1 MLSDYVVTKDG
12 ELYHYGVKG
21 MKWGVRRDYRVLA
34 NHRRNQAVRDAKKDY
49 REGKISKSDRKE
61 AIKKAKNYTKDFKKE
76 TKAQFKNAKTRE
88 EKRELNKQI
97 KNQAKAEVG
106 ARGLKKG
113 ATTLN
118 KATTVAMVSGT
129 TVALGAAFI
138 ASPAVGPLILG
149 AYGANVAANLGRQW
163 LTQKFIDRVS

>member
-12 ELYHYGVKG
+12 ELHHYGVKG

-76 TKAQFKNAKTRE
+76 TKAQFKNAKTRGLRCKIATVDE
-88 EKRELNKQI
+88 WLSGDCREDVI
-97 KNQAKAEVG
+97 G
-106 ARGLKKG
+106 AIEQG
-113 ATTLN
+113 ASR
-118 KATTVAMVSGT
+118 KDA
-129 TVALGAAFI
+129 
-138 ASPAVGPLILG
+138 PL
-149 AYGANVAANLGRQW
+149 
-163 LTQKFIDRVS
+163 